1 MELQLIKKEITG
13 IGKRNK
19 VQRKWQLVCQL
30 SLMQTWRVKSGV
42 AALAKLVFHQL
53 LFHWCLT
60 TICIL
65 CFGNNT
71 L

>member
-19 VQRKWQLVCQL
+19 VQKKWQLVCQL
-30 SLMQTWRVKSGV
+30 GLMQTWRLKSV
-42 AALAKLVFHQL
+42 ITVLAETMLHQL
-53 LFHWCLT
+53 LSHCCLT
-60 TICIL
+60 AICIL

>member
-13 IGKRNK
+13 IGKRSK
-19 VQRKWQLVCQL
+19 VQVKWQLGCQL
-30 SLMQTWRVKSGV
+30 SLMQTWRVKSVV
-42 AALAKLVFHQL
+42 AALAKPALHQL
-53 LFHWCLT
+53 LSHWCLT
-60 TICIL
+60 TTCIL